1 MLGTLNNQSGAGSTT
16 MSGYVTPINTSVSS
30 PAASSVPVASV
41 GGTSAGSA
49 ASTLGAQ
56 PMIMLFALIA
66 LVLVAKWATET
77 RGEGL
82 ELAHIHVGG
91 YNFLMI
97 TVLAIVG
104 IDVMKLIFT
113 RWNVPGLTPV
123 IQMA

>member
-41 GGTSAGSA
+41 GGASTGSA

-104 IDVMKLIFT
+104 IDIMKLIFT